1 MDTKSRTLILA
12 CFAALSVPA
21 AQSATSNYRIYISN
35 ERSGDVTVING
46 SDHKV
51 LNTFPVGK
59 RPRGLHAGPDR
70 RKLFVAVSGSPITGP
85 PKLDA
90 QGRPIKV
97 DADDLPEADKS
108 ADGIAV
114 LDLASGKL
122 DQKISCGSDPE
133 EFAVSPDG
141 KRLYVSNEDVA
152 TASVVNIE
160 TGKVEDIVK
169 VGEEPEGVVFTPNGK
184 FVYVTCEE
192 KGEVYVIGT
201 ADNKTAATLNLGGRP
216 RTAAFLAD
224 SSIAFVP
231 SETTAEINVID
242 AVKNE
247 PLKKIKLPAGMR
259 PMCVIMAPDGKKLYV
274 STGRGGTVAVI
285 DTKTYEILNNIKVG
299 ARPFGIRISPDGK
312 YLYSA
317 NGPSDDVSLVD
328 LGTEKEIARIPAGKS
343 PWGVAIVQEPQ

>member
-1 MDTKSRTLILA
+1 MKLQIAIFASI
-12 CFAALSVPA
+12 AALSAWAAEPA
-21 AQSATSNYRIYISN
+21 SAAYQIYISN
-35 ERSGDVTVING
+35 ERSGDVTVISG
-46 SDHKV
+46 GDHKV
-51 LNTFPVGK
+51 VSTLPVGK
-59 RPRGLHAGPDR
+59 RPRGLHAAVDR
-70 RKLFVAVSGSPITGP
+70 RRLFVAVSGTPITGP
-85 PKLDA
+85 PQLDA

-114 LDLASGKL
+114 LDLATGKL
-122 DQKISCGSDPE
+122 ERKISCGSDPE

-169 VGEEPEGVVFTPNGK
+169 VGEEPEGVAFTPNGR

-192 KGEVYVIGT
+192 KGEVYVIAT
-201 ADNKTAATLNLGGRP
+201 ANNKTAATLHPGGRP
-216 RTAAFLAD
+216 RTAAFLPD

-231 SETTAEINVID
+231 SETTAEVNVID

-247 PLKKIKLPAGMR
+247 PIKKIKLPAGLR
-259 PMCVIMAPDGKKLYV
+259 PMCVIMSPDGKKLYV

-285 DTKTYEILNNIKVG
+285 DTKSHELLNNIKVG
-299 ARPFGIRISPDGK
+299 ARPFGIRISPDGN

-317 NGPSDDVSLVD
+317 NGPSDDVSVVD
-328 LGTEKEIARIPAGKS
+328 LATEKELTRIPAGKS
-343 PWGVAIVQEPQ
+343 PWGVAIVEKPQ